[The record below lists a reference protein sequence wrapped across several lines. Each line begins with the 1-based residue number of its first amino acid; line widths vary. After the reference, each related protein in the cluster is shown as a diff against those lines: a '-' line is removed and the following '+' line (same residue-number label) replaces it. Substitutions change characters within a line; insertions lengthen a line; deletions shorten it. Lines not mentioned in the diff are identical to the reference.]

1 MLWETAQLLLIEN
14 QCDLKK
20 GVGGAAVC
28 WGRQWSWC
36 LDAARVHGMSRGGK
50 QPPGP
55 CLAGLQPCSLPAGR
69 GATGEVSRPTS
80 LPRAGARP
88 LCRGREQE
96 SWPAGLISSG
106 EGEGE
111 LELWRSEGAA

>member
-36 LDAARVHGMSRGGK
+36 LGAARVHGMSRGGK

-55 CLAGLQPCSLPAGR
+55 CLAGLQPCSPAGR

-96 SWPAGLISSG
+96 SWPAGLKSSG
-106 EGEGE
+106 EGE
-111 LELWRSEGAA
+111 LQPMSNVNI

>member
-1 MLWETAQLLLIEN
+1 MLGEAVELVLGCSSCAWDEPGRE
-14 QCDLKK
+14 
-20 GVGGAAVC
+20 AAPWALPC
-28 WGRQWSWC
+28 R
-36 LDAARVHGMSRGGK
+36 
-50 QPPGP
+50 PPTM
-55 CLAGLQPCSLPAGR
+55 LPAGR

-106 EGEGE
+106 EGE